1 MRDALSARHPHP
13 GETPRS
19 GAGPTPLVHK
29 TPRQARP
36 EVPAERIKGN
46 DILVYTK

>member
-36 EVPAERIKGN
+36 EVSAEEEVSNRE
-46 DILVYTK
+46 LLLY